1 MPPATIS
8 FFASEL
14 HLPFG
19 FETETTQIGQQMPED
34 LELVGDRKTIELQH
48 DRWIERSDVAVPDV
62 TRDPG
67 EVDGGETAFK
77 IAWHRHLR
85 NTVSLL
91 QILAQK
97 KGVDTGGVAAHDH
110 MLLVGGEIL
119 RPVEL
124 ARA

>member
-1 MPPATIS
+1 MPPGAIA

-19 FETETTQIGQQMPED
+19 FETETTQIGKQMPKD
-34 LELVGDRKTIELQH
+34 LELVGNRKTIELQH

-67 EVDGGETAFK
+67 EVDCGEATFETAC
-77 IAWHRHLR
+77 HRHFR
-85 NTVSLL
+85 NAVALP
-91 QILAQK
+91 QILAQE
-97 KGVDTGGVAAHDH
+97 KGIDAGGIASHDH
-110 MLLVGGEIL
+110 VLIIVGKNLRLYEI
-119 RPVEL
+119 